1 VLGIGSRVVVERAG
15 FAALLEEL
23 AAAGH
28 ELVGPTVRDGAI
40 VLDRL
45 RGIEELPRGVGD
57 EQAPGRY
64 RLRARG
70 DEALFGYAA
79 SPHSAKHHLFPS
91 RVPLVQIRRGPRG
104 LAVEAAAPPARKV
117 AFIGARGCDL
127 AAIGVQDRVLRD
139 GPHPDAD
146 YGARREGVFVLAVH
160 CGAPAGTCFCASMDT
175 GPRAR
180 GGYDLGA
187 TELLE
192 GGHRFVV
199 DVGTDAGAA
208 VLARVTHR
216 AAAPEDLAAAEAVI
230 AGAAAHMGRTL
241 EARGVRD
248 LLLANLEHPR
258 WDDVA
263 ARCLG
268 CANCTMSCPT
278 CFCTDVED
286 TSDLS
291 GDVAT
296 RARRW
301 DSCFTA
307 DFAYVHGGSARP
319 SLRARYRQWLTHKLA
334 TWHDQ
339 FGESGCVG
347 CGRCI
352 TWCPVGID
360 ITEEVAAIRATPAQ
374 GPAPAPPRDDAPHR
388 AGPPGMTAQEGQTD
402 G

>member
-1 VLGIGSRVVVERAG
+1 MLGIGSRAVVDRAG
-15 FAALLEEL
+15 FGAILEALV
-23 AAAGH
+23 AGGH
-28 ELVGPTVRDGAI
+28 ALIGPTVRDGAI
-40 VLDRL
+40 VLDAL
-45 RGIEELPRGVGD
+45 RGIEDLPRGFGD

-64 RLRARG
+64 RLRERG

-79 SPHSAKHHLFPS
+79 GPHSWKHHLFPS
-91 RVPLVQIRRGPRG
+91 RVPLVQIRRSAGG
-104 LAVEAAAPPARKV
+104 LAARAPAPPSRKV
-117 AFIGARGCDL
+117 ALIGARGCDL

-139 GPHPDAD
+139 GAYPDAD
-146 YGARREGVFVLAVH
+146 YRARREGVFVLAVH
-160 CGAPAGTCFCASMDT
+160 CGAPAGTCFCVSMDT

-187 TELLE
+187 TEVLE
-192 GGHRFVV
+192 GEHRFVV
-199 DVGTDAGAA
+199 DVGTEAGGEI
-208 VLARVTHR
+208 LARVAHR
-216 AAAPEDLAAAEAVI
+216 AATPEDLAAAEAVVE
-230 AGAAAHMGRTL
+230 GAAARMGRTM
-241 EARGVRD
+241 ETRGLRD
-248 LLLANLEHPR
+248 VLMANLEHPR

-268 CANCTMSCPT
+268 CTNCTMSCPT

-286 TSDLS
+286 TTDLS
-291 GDVAT
+291 GEIAT
-296 RARRW
+296 RERRW

-307 DFAYVHGGSARP
+307 DFAYVHGGSVRP

-339 FGESGCVG
+339 FGTSGCVG

-360 ITEEVAAIRATPAQ
+360 ITEEVAAIRAPRAPRAPRTPAT
-374 GPAPAPPRDDAPHR
+374 PRSQPDA
-388 AGPPGMTAQEGQTD
+388 D